1 MTEQG
6 FYSRDTQVSWACA
19 ALLSGRAIGHKAE
32 IAEARGWRLAAIVWR
47 LMSKY
52 SWPIT
57 TEHIGPENHTCYKLV
72 PGTDWAKL
80 TFPPSARSLLKG
92 VTA

>member
-6 FYSRDTQVSWACA
+6 FYSCDTQVSWACA
-19 ALLSGRAIGHKAE
+19 ALLSGRAIGHNAE
-32 IAEARGWRLAAIVWR
+32 IADARGWRSAAIVWR

-57 TEHIGPENHTCYKLV
+57 TEDVGPENRACYRLV

-80 TFPPSARSLLKG
+80 TLPLSARSLLKG
-92 VTA
+92 VAA